1 MRRRQSA
8 ARVRI
13 VPSCSVMMRWAV
25 FFLAAAALPAAT
37 RDFDVVV
44 YGGTAGGVMAAVSAA
59 RQGLRTA
66 LVEPGGHLGGMVSGG
81 LGRTDYGRKEV
92 IGGFALEFYWRV
104 GLAYR
109 MDRYGN
115 EIAWLHEPHVAEEI
129 FRQLIAE
136 SGVSLFEHERL
147 AQTGGVRK
155 QGTALQALRMEDGS
169 EFTGRVFIDAGYEGD
184 VMAQSG
190 VSYTVG
196 REAAAQYGESLA
208 GARERTPFHQFLVD
222 IPARDGR
229 GRLLPEISDGAPEAP
244 GSADRHVQTYNFR
257 MCFSEVPEN
266 QAPFSRPANYDPA
279 RYALLARLIAAR
291 TAAEHK
297 VPPLATLLSID
308 RIPNG
313 KADINNNGAFSTDYI
328 GASWTYPDATYV
340 EREKIWQAHKEY
352 TQGLFYFLA
361 NDEQVPAPLRAE
373 MNRWGLCRDEFTD
386 TDHWP
391 RQLYIR
397 EARRMVGEYVMVQ
410 KDLQTDLQKPDPIG
424 MGSYNSDSHNVQRFA
439 DARGFVRNEGDM
451 QVPVE
456 PYQIPYRILVPKRGQ
471 ASNLL
476 VTAAFSASHVAYSSV
491 RMEPQYMILGQAAG
505 VAANLAIGTGRA
517 VQDIDT
523 AELTRILISQGA
535 VMEYRPNP
543 QTPILDI
550 VRRPRRP

>member
-1 MRRRQSA
+1 M
-8 ARVRI
+8 I
-13 VPSCSVMMRWAV
+13 RWALLL
-25 FFLAAAALPAAT
+25 FAAAALPAAT
-37 RDFDVVV
+37 HDSDVVV

-104 GLAYR
+104 GMAYR

-115 EIAWLHEPHVAEEI
+115 EVAWLHEPHVAEEI

-136 SGVSLFEHERL
+136 SGVSLFEHQRL
-147 AQTGGVRK
+147 AQTDGVRR

-169 EFTGRVFIDAGYEGD
+169 EFTGRVFIDASYEGD

-190 VSYTVG
+190 VTYTVG
-196 REAAAQYGESLA
+196 REAASQYGESLA
-208 GARERTPFHQFLVD
+208 GARDRTPFHQFLVD
-222 IPARDGR
+222 IPARDEN
-229 GRLLPEISDGAPEAP
+229 GRLLAEISAGAPEMP
-244 GSADRHVQTYNFR
+244 GSANRHVQTYNFR

-266 QAPFSRPANYDPA
+266 QAPFARPAGYDAA
-279 RYALLARLIAAR
+279 RYTLLARLIAAR

-328 GASWTYPDATYV
+328 GASWTYPDGTYA
-340 EREKIWQAHKEY
+340 ERERVWQAHKQY

-361 NDEQVPAPLRAE
+361 HDEQVPAPLRAE
-373 MNRWGLCRDEFTD
+373 MNHWGLCRDEFTD

-410 KDLQTDLQKPDPIG
+410 KDLQTDLEKPDPIG
-424 MGSYNSDSHNVQRFA
+424 MGSYNSDSHNIQRFA
-439 DARGFVRNEGDM
+439 DAHGFVRNEGDM
-451 QVPVE
+451 QVPVQ
-456 PYQIPYRILVPKRGQ
+456 PYQIPYRILVPRRGQ
-471 ASNLL
+471 AANLL

-505 VAANLAIGTGRA
+505 VAAKLAIGSGRA

-523 AELTRILISQGA
+523 MELTRILKSQGA

-543 QTPILDI
+543 QGPILDI
-550 VRRPRRP
+550 VRRPQAAPVPR

>member
-1 MRRRQSA
+1 MNYLA
-8 ARVRI
+8 A
-13 VPSCSVMMRWAV
+13 
-25 FFLAAAALPAAT
+25 FLMAAAALPAAT
-37 RDFDVVV
+37 HDSDVVV

-66 LVEPGGHLGGMVSGG
+66 LVEPGGHVGGMVSGG
-81 LGRTDYGRKEV
+81 LGRTDYGRKEA

-104 GLAYR
+104 GVAYH

-115 EIAWLHEPHVAEEI
+115 EVAWLHEPHVAEEI

-136 SGVSLFEHERL
+136 SGVSLFEHQRL
-147 AQTGGVRK
+147 AQPGGVRR

-169 EFTGRVFIDAGYEGD
+169 EFTGRVFIDASYEGD

-190 VSYTVG
+190 VTYTVG
-196 REAAAQYGESLA
+196 REAASQYGESLA
-208 GARERTPFHQFLVD
+208 GARDRTPFHQFLVD
-222 IPARDGR
+222 IPARDES
-229 GRLLPEISDGAPEAP
+229 GRLLPEISGGTPETP
-244 GSADRHVQTYNFR
+244 GSADLHVQTYNFR
-257 MCFSEVPEN
+257 MCFSEAPEN
-266 QAPFSRPANYDPA
+266 QVPFARPAAYDAA
-279 RYALLARLIAAR
+279 RYTLLARLIAAR

-328 GASWTYPDATYV
+328 GASWTYPDGSYA
-340 EREKIWQAHKEY
+340 ERERVWQAHKQY

-361 NDEQVPAPLRAE
+361 HDEQVPAALRAE
-373 MNRWGLCRDEFTD
+373 MNHWGLCRDEFTD

-397 EARRMVGEYVMVQ
+397 EARRMVGAYVMVQ
-410 KDLQTDLQKPDPIG
+410 KDLQTDLEKPDPIG
-424 MGSYNSDSHNVQRFA
+424 MGSYNSDSHNIQRFA

-451 QVPVE
+451 QVPVQ
-456 PYQIPYRILVPKRGQ
+456 PYQIPYRILTPRRGQ
-471 ASNLL
+471 AANLL

-505 VAANLAIGTGRA
+505 VAAKLAIGSGRA

-523 AELTRILISQGA
+523 AELTRILKSQGA

-543 QTPILDI
+543 QGPVLEI
-550 VRRPRRP
+550 VRRPVPR